1 MQKCSEIKAMS
12 YAERLNT
19 ILSLR
24 LLRNTTEELSAHT
37 GIQLRNNNFNKKAP
51 FITRCIYSEFCRE
64 AKERTGL
71 DLEELL
77 AYYAATSRY
86 FERITKTRKA
96 QPEFYRQVLRC
107 QLDPRF
113 AGSDAA
119 KPYRTESNE
128 AAQFD
133 PAILTLLVLRIL
145 PTFKT
150 RMGDIQPDALA
161 EQLRQVRDFF
171 AELYRDS
178 RLMRFAPYLTEEYRN
193 RARRLRGGELFSRID
208 LIDFAVEIIAN
219 LRNNY
224 DPEQLLQANAYL
236 NACKVHPELGGEW
249 WIERDYRS
257 ECPVYWRF
265 EPLGADYIAIR
276 QQFDGK
282 TRRMTETRYELFLYQ
297 KDEDITFVLMR
308 QSAMEPLCAGGL
320 IPEEA
325 YMQGI
330 CRIDDPDRP
339 TELEWEFRTNR
350 YDDFP
355 TVLTRA
361 YGEAEKWSGEMA
373 DRTWTVYCETGHYD
387 YMATERVITLQNIY
401 VECDSEPLAEGG
413 RRVTA
418 WYRIPRQGLLTQ
430 VGVDSPIVRVRH
442 NETIYIGFIPQNCF
456 LDVTD
461 ETRRQREG
469 IDIREQIVV
478 HAEEQP
484 TEAE

>member
-1 MQKCSEIKAMS
+1 M
-12 YAERLNT
+12 
-19 ILSLR
+19 
-24 LLRNTTEELSAHT
+24 
-37 GIQLRNNNFNKKAP
+37 
-51 FITRCIYSEFCRE
+51 
-64 AKERTGL
+64 
-71 DLEELL
+71 
-77 AYYAATSRY
+77 
-86 FERITKTRKA
+86 
-96 QPEFYRQVLRC
+96 
-107 QLDPRF
+107 
-113 AGSDAA
+113 
-119 KPYRTESNE
+119 
-128 AAQFD
+128 
-133 PAILTLLVLRIL
+133 
-145 PTFKT
+145 
-150 RMGDIQPDALA
+150 
-161 EQLRQVRDFF
+161 
-171 AELYRDS
+171 
-178 RLMRFAPYLTEEYRN
+178 
-193 RARRLRGGELFSRID
+193 
-208 LIDFAVEIIAN
+208 EIIAN

-224 DPEQLLQANAYL
+224 DPEQLLQANTYL
-236 NACKVHPELGGEW
+236 NACKVHPELEGEW

-297 KDEDITFVLMR
+297 EDADITFVLMR
-308 QSAMEPLCAGGL
+308 QSAMESLCTGGL

-361 YGEAEKWSGEMA
+361 SGEAEKWSGEMA
-373 DRTWTVYCETGHYD
+373 DGTWIVHCETGHYD

-442 NETIYIGFIPQNCF
+442 NDTIYIGFIPQNCF

-461 ETRRQREG
+461 ETRRHTEG

-484 TEAE
+484 TEERAIPVGSATVYSECRKDRFFLQISPPPTRSFYEENDRGIFSAFSCFLPAFSRILRNVRNSAFRGRTHRLRRA